1 MSHHFIRELV
11 ENGVIELKHVSF
23 ENQLGNLFSKS
34 LEAIKF
40 EKLRDVV
47 GVRQVW
53 LCNGLIHSSVKK
65 FDFGL
70 DLLSWVSKLLK

>member
-47 GVRQVW
+47 GVRQV
-53 LCNGLIHSSVKK
+53 
-65 FDFGL
+65 
-70 DLLSWVSKLLK
+70 